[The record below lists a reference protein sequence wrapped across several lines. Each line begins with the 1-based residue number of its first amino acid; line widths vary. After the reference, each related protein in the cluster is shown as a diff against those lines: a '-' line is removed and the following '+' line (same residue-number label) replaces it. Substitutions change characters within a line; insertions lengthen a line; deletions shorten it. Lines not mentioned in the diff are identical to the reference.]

1 MLDRIEARAAGSRW
15 VPVHYGTALSSS
27 GQDRFKFA
35 ALFMLIGT
43 EMVGAQAEWHLV
55 ESIVPISHA

>member
-1 MLDRIEARAAGSRW
+1 MLDRIEASAVASRS

-27 GQDRFKFA
+27 GQDRSKYA
-35 ALFMLIGT
+35 ALFMLIGR
-43 EMVGAQAEWHLV
+43 ELVGAQAEWHLV